1 MTPLAR
7 IAQLSAAFLA
17 SNFARAAIAFGVTLA
32 IGRGLGADRFGQ
44 WVLCTAWASLLTVA
58 ADLGFGVLLTR
69 DGARP
74 GAPAAQLVGG
84 ALLLRLAAAVPL
96 GAILY
101 ACAGWISTDRETIA
115 GLHLAALL
123 GVAGAA
129 YGCFSAML
137 KSQARWLPTVLGV
150 ETGWLA
156 FQLAGL
162 WWLVNTGAGRSGG
175 VGGAGRAGGPG
186 RDVVALMTFAT
197 GVQLAQIA
205 TALVL
210 WRVVFAD
217 PAPLP
222 RQREPL
228 TALMRRALPF
238 AASGIVANLQVRV
251 APLMLGGLSTA
262 VEVGL
267 FAAASRFGQL
277 ARLAPQAVFGGA
289 LPVLSHEFGR
299 DRTEAH
305 DLFSQVDRLMLVG
318 SAAIAAAC
326 LLTAPLLLRMVYG
339 PSFIAAAPALMW
351 IGVGLIP
358 ALGNAGRKI
367 FLYAAGREAKVVR
380 WSAVSLIVQAASAAA
395 LIPMMGSTGAAI
407 SLAVSEAVVWLP
419 LVRSVRLQ
427 PDRDGP
433 PEGGH
438 FVRLRD
444 GRATSA

>member
-1 MTPLAR
+1 MTPLTR
-7 IAQLSAAFLA
+7 IAQLSAAFLG
-17 SNFARAAIAFGVTLA
+17 SNLARAAIAFGVTLA
-32 IGRGLGADRFGQ
+32 IGRALGADRFGQ

-74 GAPAAQLVGG
+74 AAPAAHLVGG
-84 ALLLRLAAAVPL
+84 ALLLRLAVAVPL

-101 ACAGWISTDRETIA
+101 AYAGLLSADHETIA
-115 GLHLAALL
+115 GLRLAALL

-129 YGCFSAML
+129 YGCFGAML
-137 KSQARWLPTVLGV
+137 KSQAQWLPTVLGV

-156 FQLAGL
+156 FQLAGF
-162 WWLVNTGAGRSGG
+162 WWLVHSGSGGSGGSGGSSGAGGEL
-175 VGGAGRAGGPG
+175 
-186 RDVVALMTFAT
+186 VALMTFAT

-217 PAPLP
+217 RRPVPQ
-222 RQREPL
+222 RREPL

-238 AASGIVANLQVRV
+238 AAAGIVANLQARV

-262 VEVGL
+262 SEVGL
-267 FAAASRFGQL
+267 FAAASRFGLL

-289 LPVLSHEFGR
+289 LPVLSREFGR
-299 DRTEAH
+299 DRTDAH
-305 DLFSQVDRLMLVG
+305 HLFARVDRVMLVC
-318 SAAIAAAC
+318 SASIAAAC
-326 LLTAPLLLRMVYG
+326 VLTAPLLLRVVYG

-351 IGVGLIP
+351 IGAGLIP
-358 ALGNAGRKI
+358 ALSNAGRKI
-367 FLYAAGREAKVVR
+367 FLYAAGREAQVVR
-380 WSAVSLIVQAASAAA
+380 WSAVSLIVQAATAAV

-407 SLAVSEAVVWLP
+407 SLAASEAVVWLP
-419 LVRSVRLQ
+419 LARSVRLQ

-438 FVRLRD
+438 YVRLQD

>member
-1 MTPLAR
+1 MTPLTR
-7 IAQLSAAFLA
+7 IAQLSAAFLG
-17 SNFARAAIAFGVTLA
+17 SNLARAAIAFGVTLA

-74 GAPAAQLVGG
+74 AAPAAHLVGG
-84 ALLLRLAAAVPL
+84 ALLLRLAVAVPL

-101 ACAGWISTDRETIA
+101 AYAGLLSADHETIA
-115 GLHLAALL
+115 GLRVAALL

-129 YGCFSAML
+129 YGCFGAML
-137 KSQARWLPTVLGV
+137 KSQAQWLPTVLGV

-156 FQLAGL
+156 FQLAGF
-162 WWLVNTGAGRSGG
+162 WWLVHSGSGASGGAGRSGG
-175 VGGAGRAGGPG
+175 AGVAGGEL
-186 RDVVALMTFAT
+186 VALMTFST

-217 PAPLP
+217 RRRMPQ
-222 RQREPL
+222 RREPL

-238 AASGIVANLQVRV
+238 AAAGIVANLQARV

-262 VEVGL
+262 SEVGL
-267 FAAASRFGQL
+267 FAAASRFGLL

-289 LPVLSHEFGR
+289 LPVLSREFGR
-299 DRTEAH
+299 DRTDAQH
-305 DLFSQVDRLMLVG
+305 LFAQVDRVMLVC
-318 SAAIAAAC
+318 SASIAAAC
-326 LLTAPLLLRMVYG
+326 VLTAPLLLRMVYG

-351 IGVGLIP
+351 IGAGLIP
-358 ALGNAGRKI
+358 ALSNAGRKI
-367 FLYAAGREAKVVR
+367 FLYAAGREAQVVR
-380 WSAVSLIVQAASAAA
+380 WSAVSLIVQAATAAV

-407 SLAVSEAVVWLP
+407 SLAASEAVVWLP
-419 LVRSVRLQ
+419 LRRASLPRTERRRTLVMA
-427 PDRDGP
+427 DG
-433 PEGGH
+433 
-438 FVRLRD
+438 
-444 GRATSA
+444 

>member
-1 MTPLAR
+1 MTPLTR
-7 IAQLSAAFLA
+7 LVQLSAAFLG
-17 SNFARAAIAFGVTLA
+17 SNLARAAIAFGVTLA
-32 IGRGLGADRFGQ
+32 IGRGLGVDRFGQ
-44 WVLCTAWASLLTVA
+44 WVLCTTWASLLTVA

-74 GAPAAQLVGG
+74 AAPAAHLVGG
-84 ALLLRLAAAVPL
+84 ALFLRLAVAVPL
-96 GAILY
+96 GVILY
-101 ACAGWISTDRETIA
+101 VCASLVSADLETIA
-115 GLHLAALL
+115 GLRVAALL

-129 YGCFSAML
+129 YGCFGAML

-156 FQLAGL
+156 FQLAGYV
-162 WWLVNTGAGRSGG
+162 WLVHTGS
-175 VGGAGRAGGPG
+175 GGAGGEL
-186 RDVVALMTFAT
+186 VALMTFAT
-197 GVQLAQIA
+197 AVQLAQIA

-217 PAPLP
+217 RARRPQ
-222 RQREPL
+222 QREPL

-238 AASGIVANLQVRV
+238 AAAGIVANLQARV
-251 APLMLGGLSTA
+251 APLMLGGFSTA
-262 VEVGL
+262 SEVGL
-267 FAAASRFGQL
+267 FAAASRFGGL

-299 DRTEAH
+299 DRTDARH
-305 DLFSQVDRLMLVG
+305 LFSKVDRVMLVC
-318 SAAIAAAC
+318 SASIAAAC
-326 LLTAPLLLRMVYG
+326 LLTAPLLLRVVYG

-351 IGVGLIP
+351 TGVGLVP

-367 FLYAAGREAKVVR
+367 FLYAAGREAQVVR
-380 WSAVSLIVQAASAAA
+380 WSAVSLVVQAALAA
-395 LIPMMGSTGAAI
+395 LLIPAMGSTGAAI
-407 SLAVSEAVVWLP
+407 SLAASEAVVWLP
-419 LVRSVRLQ
+419 LVRSVRFQ

-438 FVRLRD
+438 YVRLQD

>member
-162 WWLVNTGAGRSGG
+162 WWLVNTGAGGAGESGG
-175 VGGAGRAGGPG
+175 SGGAGAAGGEL
-186 RDVVALMTFAT
+186 VALMTFAT

-205 TALVL
+205 TALAL

-217 PAPLP
+217 GARVP

-228 TALMRRALPF
+228 IALMRRALPF
-238 AASGIVANLQVRV
+238 AASGIVANLQARV

-262 VEVGL
+262 GEVGL
-267 FAAASRFGQL
+267 FAAASRFGRL

-299 DRTEAH
+299 DRTEAQH
-305 DLFSQVDRLMLVG
+305 LFSKVDRLMLVC

-351 IGVGLIP
+351 IGVGLVP
-358 ALGNAGRKI
+358 ALSNAGRKI
-367 FLYAAGREAKVVR
+367 FLYAAGREAQVVR
-380 WSAVSLIVQAASAAA
+380 WSAVSLIIQAASAAV

-407 SLAVSEAVVWLP
+407 SLAASEAVVWLP
-419 LVRSVRLQ
+419 LRRASLPRAEPDLQVALTTSV
-427 PDRDGP
+427 
-433 PEGGH
+433 
-438 FVRLRD
+438 
-444 GRATSA
+444 